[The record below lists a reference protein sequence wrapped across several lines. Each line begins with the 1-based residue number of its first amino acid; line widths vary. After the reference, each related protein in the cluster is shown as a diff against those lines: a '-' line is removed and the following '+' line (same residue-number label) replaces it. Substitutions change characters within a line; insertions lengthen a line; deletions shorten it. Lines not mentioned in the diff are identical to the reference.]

1 MSEPTAS
8 ELDRAVT
15 ALLPFVRRWGLSLNP
30 EDVTEMA
37 YAALVH
43 ARSEESPEQIV
54 DVVEAQID
62 QHAQRAR
69 LLLDAMRAAQEESS
83 AGRRKGRRSA

>member
-1 MSEPTAS
+1 MTEPTAS
-8 ELDRAVT
+8 EVDRAVT

-37 YAALVH
+37 YAALAH

-69 LLLDAMRAAQEESS
+69 LLLHAMRAAQEEWS
-83 AGRRKGRRSA
+83 ADQREGQPSA

>member
-1 MSEPTAS
+1 
-8 ELDRAVT
+8 
-15 ALLPFVRRWGLSLNP
+15 LSLNP

-54 DVVEAQID
+54 DAVEAQID
-62 QHAQRAR
+62 QHAQRACQ
-69 LLLDAMRAAQEESS
+69 LLDAMRAAHDEPS
-83 AGRRKGRRSA
+83 ADQREGRPSA